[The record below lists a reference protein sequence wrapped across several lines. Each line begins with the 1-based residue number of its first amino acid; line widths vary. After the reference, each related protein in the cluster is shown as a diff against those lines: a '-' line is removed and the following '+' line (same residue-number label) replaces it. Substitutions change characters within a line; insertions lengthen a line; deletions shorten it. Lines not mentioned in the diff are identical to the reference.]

1 MKGKLTA
8 KVKEPGDDKY
18 DGEFNFVFYP
28 ETEPY
33 IVGTWNSYSDKL
45 AVTKRKFK
53 LYQKEFKYNPN
64 QLIKY
69 KEKYGNLLYNEK
81 TKSFYE
87 SEDELEG
94 EAISNDINKFN
105 ASNTVLTNKNIE
117 NLYKGDLEIIR
128 NSIYA
133 RHGYSFKNRRMCYFF
148 DSYVDWYIPLTI
160 DIRNQLTK
168 LEKDNIKLLKRY
180 EKHAQKH
187 AQKYYDSFGR

>member
-1 MKGKLTA
+1 MKGNLTA

-28 ETEPY
+28 GTEPY

-53 LYQKEFKYNPN
+53 LYHREFNYNPN

-133 RHGYSFKNRRMCYFF
+133 RHGYSFKNRRMRYFF

-180 EKHAQKH
+180 EKHAG
-187 AQKYYDSFGR
+187 KYYDSFGR